1 MTQNV
6 FSSTVRNTAL
16 IEDKVKIQSLNS
28 MEVLNRAYLMNT
40 QRSPEKLVFNKTIQ
54 KTPQNPK
61 TPKPQNP
68 LHRFCLILNK
78 IDECPCCLITHKFWK
93 KSDLNSDY

>member
-54 KTPQNPK
+54 KTPM
-61 TPKPQNP
+61 
-68 LHRFCLILNK
+68 
-78 IDECPCCLITHKFWK
+78 K
-93 KSDLNSDY
+93 K

>member
-6 FSSTVRNTAL
+6 FSSTVRNTDL

-40 QRSPEKLVFNKTIQ
+40 QRSAEKLVFNKTIQ
-54 KTPQNPK
+54 KTPM
-61 TPKPQNP
+61 
-68 LHRFCLILNK
+68 
-78 IDECPCCLITHKFWK
+78 K
-93 KSDLNSDY
+93 K